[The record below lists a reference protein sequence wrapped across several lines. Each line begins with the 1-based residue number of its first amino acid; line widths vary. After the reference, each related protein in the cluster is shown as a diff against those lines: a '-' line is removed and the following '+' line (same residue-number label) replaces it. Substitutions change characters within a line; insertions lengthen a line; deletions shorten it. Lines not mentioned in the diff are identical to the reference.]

1 MEWMLMVKEKSIVLD
16 IETTGSVLAGKCVL
30 IGCYNLLNGEMKTF
44 YDDREDVLIKKFL
57 DYFHTFDFQNV
68 IGYNI
73 YWDLRYLYAKCL
85 KYNIKISTKD
95 IHVNDLMLILKNPV
109 NDQFNYNKVH
119 KLNDWSRLILGEEKI
134 LKKGSVGTLYSE
146 GRLLELIEYNRQD
159 VHLAL
164 ELWKRITEVEGVK
177 NVGKAR

>member
-1 MEWMLMVKEKSIVLD
+1 
-16 IETTGSVLAGKCVL
+16 
-30 IGCYNLLNGEMKTF
+30 
-44 YDDREDVLIKKFL
+44 
-57 DYFHTFDFQNV
+57 
-68 IGYNI
+68 
-73 YWDLRYLYAKCL
+73 
-85 KYNIKISTKD
+85 
-95 IHVNDLMLILKNPV
+95 MLILKNPV

-134 LKKGSVGTLYSE
+134 IKKGSVGTLYSE

-177 NVGKAR
+177 NVGTAQ